1 MRTCSKSTG
10 CRVATSTTKPQTSSS
25 FDNLI
30 FEPRHIRA
38 EDIPEDQD
46 KTPDFKLLKD
56 GALRAYCE
64 MKAPTDGDLFDVPDD
79 LAPGEIRTEVRKD
92 PTIFNLARH
101 IAKAAKQL
109 HYARVGVTAKT
120 LANHRSNARAA
131 LRWFGREHDVPQRGL
146 RLSARWAR
154 FCDRIDARMRDR
166 LYSLVRYCSARG
178 IDPSA
183 VDDRI
188 LDEYWHYRTETTARA
203 SNNTARRFV
212 VRAWNACAA
221 AIDQSSL
228 RRLTEPPIKVAKP
241 AWGEFPARLRMDLDD
256 YFAGLAR
263 PHRSLGGKRIQA
275 CNPGTIRTRRAEL
288 VAMVRMAVR
297 LGVPIE
303 RLSSLGALLH
313 PDVVELV
320 IDAYWQ
326 GNGEEP
332 KTSTID
338 LGKKVLRMARE
349 TGCLDQAALDRLD
362 DMRVALEHHRREG
375 MTAKNL
381 QLVRQV
387 LTEGVWSEVIALPNV
402 LMQQARSATDHAP
415 IKGGISAQL
424 AAAVAILTFAP
435 VRLSNLVSIKLGENL
450 IKPGGLNTPYWLVF
464 PHYDV
469 KNRVDLNFK
478 FDQSLT
484 DLIDEYIHEFRPV
497 LLRGTN
503 ASWLFPGEGG
513 ARKNGL
519 LFGQQIT
526 GRIQKTLG
534 LRVTPHQFRHA
545 AAAIYLKHRP
555 GDYETVRRPLGHRDI
570 QTTVRFYCGL
580 QTMEATQQFGR
591 LIREQINF
599 DAVS

>member
-256 YFAGLAR
+256 YFAGLASPPYAR
-263 PHRSLGGKRIQA
+263 G
-275 CNPGTIRTRRAEL
+275 
-288 VAMVRMAVR
+288 RM
-297 LGVPIE
+297 I
-303 RLSSLGALLH
+303 
-313 PDVVELV
+313 
-320 IDAYWQ
+320 
-326 GNGEEP
+326 
-332 KTSTID
+332 
-338 LGKKVLRMARE
+338 
-349 TGCLDQAALDRLD
+349 
-362 DMRVALEHHRREG
+362 
-375 MTAKNL
+375 
-381 QLVRQV
+381 
-387 LTEGVWSEVIALPNV
+387 
-402 LMQQARSATDHAP
+402 
-415 IKGGISAQL
+415 
-424 AAAVAILTFAP
+424 
-435 VRLSNLVSIKLGENL
+435 
-450 IKPGGLNTPYWLVF
+450 
-464 PHYDV
+464 
-469 KNRVDLNFK
+469 
-478 FDQSLT
+478 
-484 DLIDEYIHEFRPV
+484 
-497 LLRGTN
+497 
-503 ASWLFPGEGG
+503 
-513 ARKNGL
+513 
-519 LFGQQIT
+519 
-526 GRIQKTLG
+526 
-534 LRVTPHQFRHA
+534 
-545 AAAIYLKHRP
+545 
-555 GDYETVRRPLGHRDI
+555 
-570 QTTVRFYCGL
+570 
-580 QTMEATQQFGR
+580 
-591 LIREQINF
+591 
-599 DAVS
+599 